1 MGKGLTIVG
10 GVVLVLVVGGGAFYG
25 GIIFERS
32 RESDVQGRFFAERG
46 GFPGDF
52 GGFGQGG
59 PGGFQ
64 QSGDH
69 DDEQGAFQGRTGF
82 SRGAAGTVKSI
93 EGDILLLST
102 AQDVTTVILTDQTV
116 ISLFV
121 DGELEDLTAEQRVT
135 VVGQRNDEGDIVAE
149 IIQILSEQ

>member
-1 MGKGLTIVG
+1 MRKGLIIVG

-64 QSGDH
+64 QSREH
-69 DDEQGAFQGRTGF
+69 DDGQGAFQGRTGF
-82 SRGAAGTVKSI
+82 SPGAAGTVKSI
-93 EGDILLLST
+93 EGNTLLLST
-102 AQDVTTVILTDQTV
+102 ARDVTTVILTDQTV

-121 DGELEDLTAEQRVT
+121 EGGLEDLTPEQRVT
-135 VVGQRNDEGDIVAE
+135 VVGQRNEAGEIVADV
-149 IIQILSEQ
+149 IQILPEQ